1 MNALPTLT
9 PEIIL
14 TLRASVRHRSSDGTN
29 DRLGV
34 PFMVAI
40 PSEGTFSLHAYGTC
54 VAVHADP
61 RVLGALMLSERIE
74 PGFIRWVLDSKD
86 PPDLAGL
93 NPLERARQRSAL
105 AAESAR
111 RRQAALDQ
119 ADAEREARSRLR
131 YTPQVAVADISLD
144 DLDT

>member
-1 MNALPTLT
+1 MTLPTLT
-9 PEIIL
+9 PELVL

-29 DRLGV
+29 DRLGT

-40 PSEGTFSLHAYGTC
+40 PSEGTFALHAYGTC

-86 PPDLAGL
+86 PPDLAML

-119 ADAEREARSRLR
+119 AEAEREARSRFR
-131 YTPQVAVADISLD
+131 YVPVTPPDALTLD
-144 DLDT
+144 DLDR